1 MQSPNPSGCS
11 APRHLFAALR
21 SQRCSLEFSRCSL
34 PRICPLHHSSACL
47 CPAGMGVVPPGSVP
61 RHLAGPRFSFHHQRC
76 PVRAVPLVPTS
87 DVVSGPVRPLLGVAS
102 LHSDTAVLCRGAAGT
117 QVSSGS
123 SQPRRSDGAA
133 AQSRAGEQSRG
144 RAVVRAAASAHISS
158 PHLRCSHLPTAVFG
172 DREAVCGVSRA
183 VRSHRLPGC
192 ALLPLAGLSPRP
204 RCAARSRA
212 EQLPFCSQWSHSH
225 NHLLLILSATSIKL
239 FVETN

>member
-1 MQSPNPSGCS
+1 MFSAEDLSSPSFLCLPLPGRDGGG
-11 APRHLFAALR
+11 APRLRAPSLGWAALFISPPKVPCQGCAPR
-21 SQRCSLEFSRCSL
+21 PYFRCCVWAPPAP
-34 PRICPLHHSSACL
+34 PRRGLS
-47 CPAGMGVVPPGSVP
+47 
-61 RHLAGPRFSFHHQRC
+61 
-76 PVRAVPLVPTS
+76 
-87 DVVSGPVRPLLGVAS
+87 
-102 LHSDTAVLCRGAAGT
+102 HSDTAVLCRGAAGT

-158 PHLRCSHLPTAVFG
+158 PHLRCSHLPKAVFG

-192 ALLPLAGLSPRP
+192 VLLPLAGLSPRP